1 MTLELTPELEGLVR
15 AKVES
20 GLYDSAAAVVKR
32 ALELLREE
40 EQAEE
45 RLEAL
50 LQEGIDSGESTEMTP
65 EEWDEIREEVR
76 RIHAERRAG

>member
-1 MTLELTPELEGLVR
+1 MTIELSPESEVLVQ
-15 AKVES
+15 AKVQS
-20 GLYDSAAAVVKR
+20 GLYRSAADVVER
-32 ALELLREE
+32 ALELLREQ

-65 EEWDEIREEVR
+65 EEWDEIRQEVR